1 MTMESM
7 QETVDKLQPL
17 KQKLL
22 GLLGE
27 PEEKKRIP
35 MSWVVF
41 DKNPSPC
48 TPHNNGDHSDCEEE
62 CKHDEGAYA

>member
-17 KQKLL
+17 KQKLFE
-22 GLLGE
+22 LLGE
-27 PEEKKRIP
+27 PEEKKWEP

-41 DKNPSPC
+41 VKDEGPC
-48 TPHNNGDHSDCEEE
+48 DPYNNGDHSDCEEE

>member
-1 MTMESM
+1 MIMESM

-22 GLLGE
+22 RLLGE
-27 PEEKKRIP
+27 PEEKKWEP

-41 DKNPSPC
+41 VKDEGPC
-48 TPHNNGDHSDCEEE
+48 DPYNNGDHSDCSEDE
-62 CKHDEGAYA
+62 CYMEVYPL

>member
-1 MTMESM
+1 MTMQSM

-22 GLLGE
+22 
-27 PEEKKRIP
+27 RIP